1 MWQVACSL
9 PHIALAHQHV
19 ASCLPGSLPSLL
31 PGSLPSLLPGSL
43 PSLLPRPPQ
52 ASLLAN
58 TVMGQDYRQRS
69 RLLRTTSTLERLS
82 SLKAALQGITGP
94 QTCRVM

>member
-19 ASCLPGSLPSLL
+19 ASCL